1 MHRLPT
7 EDEIDRF
14 WSDGAIVLRGAL
26 DRDEVAGMV
35 PHVEGLIGGTEL
47 VDMTAMGDALGRSG
61 ASVLREQV
69 SRSEPKASE
78 GQQMASGGRFRS
90 GVDHWLGDPAFAR
103 FARASGLPAIA
114 AAILRASKLN
124 LWEDSVLVK
133 EPGSG
138 ERTAWHQD
146 LSYFHVSG
154 EKLCTTWVPLDEVD
168 AHTGAM
174 SFVRGSHR
182 WPSLYR
188 PNLFVSAL
196 AIPGTSGDE
205 IPDVDALAAKGEIE
219 LVSWDLSPGDVSVH
233 HARTLHSA
241 GANRSAVRW
250 RRAISVRYCG
260 DDARYCFR
268 PGAPRKPHHAD
279 VREGDVLDH
288 ERCPV
293 VWRAAD

>member
-7 EDEIDRF
+7 EDEIRAF
-14 WSDGAIVLRGAL
+14 ERDGAIVLRGAL
-26 DRDEVAGMV
+26 DRDDVAAMV
-35 PHVEGLIGGTEL
+35 PHVEALCGRPEL

-61 ASVLREQV
+61 ASVLRE
-69 SRSEPKASE
+69 PASP
-78 GQQMASGGRFRS
+78 GGGGRFRS

-103 FARASGLPAIA
+103 FASASGLPAIA
-114 AAILRASKLN
+114 AALLRASKLN

-154 EKLCTTWVPLDEVD
+154 EQLCTTWVPLDEVD
-168 AHTGAM
+168 ASTGAM

-196 AIPGTSGDE
+196 AIPGTTGEE
-205 IPDVDALAAKGEIE
+205 IPDIDALAAQGEIE
-219 LVSWDLSPGDVSVH
+219 LVSWDLAPGDVSVH
-233 HARTLHSA
+233 HARTLHAA

-260 DDARYCFR
+260 DDARYLFR
-268 PGAPRKPHHAD
+268 PGAPRKPHHGE

-293 VWRAAD
+293 VWRAGAA

>member
-1 MHRLPT
+1 LPRVLHRLPT
-7 EDEIDRF
+7 ADEIEAF
-14 WSDGAIVLRGAL
+14 WRDGAIVLRGAL
-26 DRDEVAGMV
+26 DRDVVAAMV
-35 PHVEGLIGGTEL
+35 PHVDALIGETGL
-47 VDMTAMGDALGRSG
+47 VDMSAMGDALDRSG
-61 ASVLREQV
+61 ATVLREP
-69 SRSEPKASE
+69 R
-78 GQQMASGGRFRS
+78 SGGRFRS
-90 GVDHWLGDPAFAR
+90 GVDHWLSDPAFAR
-103 FARASGLPAIA
+103 FAQASGLPAIA
-114 AAILRASKLN
+114 AALLRTSKLN

-146 LSYFHVSG
+146 LSYFHVRG
-154 EKLCTTWVPLDEVD
+154 AKLCTTWVPLDEVD

-188 PNLFVSAL
+188 PNLFVSTM
-196 AIPGTSGDE
+196 AIPGTQGDE
-205 IPDVDALAAKGEIE
+205 VPDIDALAARGEVE
-219 LVSWDLSPGDVSVH
+219 LVQWDLSPGDVSVH
-233 HARTLHSA
+233 HARTLHAA
-241 GANRSAVRW
+241 GANQSAVRW

-268 PGAPRKPHHAD
+268 PGAPRKPHHDD

-293 VWRAAD
+293 VWRAD

>member
-7 EDEIDRF
+7 EQEIEAF
-14 WSDGAIVLRGAL
+14 WRDGAVLLRAAL
-26 DRDEVAGMV
+26 GRDEVAGMV
-35 PHVEGLIGGTEL
+35 PHVDALIDRTEL
-47 VDMTAMGDALGRSG
+47 VDMTAMGDALDRSG
-61 ASVLREQV
+61 ASVLRNE
-69 SRSEPKASE
+69 S
-78 GQQMASGGRFRS
+78 SGGRFRS
-90 GVDHWLGDPAFAR
+90 GVDHWLANPAFAR

-114 AAILRASKLN
+114 AALLRASKLN

-146 LSYFHVSG
+146 LAYFHVSG
-154 EKLCTTWVPLDEVD
+154 EQLCTTWVPLDEVD

-174 SFVRGSHR
+174 AFVRGSHR
-182 WPSLYR
+182 WPQLFR
-188 PNLFVSAL
+188 PNLFVSTL

-205 IPDVDALAAKGEIE
+205 VPDIDALAARGEVE
-219 LVSWDLSPGDVSVH
+219 LVQWDLAPGDVSVH
-233 HARTLHSA
+233 HARTLHAA
-241 GANRSAVRW
+241 GANRSATRW

-260 DDARYCFR
+260 DDARYLFR

-279 VREGDVLDH
+279 VREGDELDH

-293 VWRAAD
+293 VWRARDA

>member
-7 EDEIDRF
+7 EDETRAF
-14 WSDGAIVLRGAL
+14 WRDGAIVLRGAL
-26 DRDEVAGMV
+26 DADAVAGMV
-35 PHVEGLIGGTEL
+35 PHVEALIGRTEL
-47 VDMTAMGDALGRSG
+47 VDMTAMGEALGRSG
-61 ASVLREQV
+61 ASVLREPV
-69 SRSEPKASE
+69 SR
-78 GQQMASGGRFRS
+78 GGRFRS
-90 GVDHWLGDPAFAR
+90 GVDHWLTDPAFAR
-103 FARASGLPAIA
+103 FARTSGLPAIA
-114 AAILRASKLN
+114 ATLLRASKLN

-154 EKLCTTWVPLDEVD
+154 EQLCTTWVPLDEVD
-168 AHTGAM
+168 ADTGAM

-188 PNLFVSAL
+188 PNLFVSTL

-205 IPDVDALAAKGEIE
+205 IPDIDALAAQGEVE
-219 LVSWDLSPGDVSVH
+219 LLQWELSPGDVSVH
-233 HARTLHSA
+233 HARTLHAA

-260 DDARYCFR
+260 DDARYLFR
-268 PGAPRKPHHAD
+268 PGAPRKPHHGD

-293 VWRAAD
+293 VWRAAP

>member
-1 MHRLPT
+1 LAHVHRLPT
-7 EDEIDRF
+7 EDEILAF
-14 WSDGAIVLRGAL
+14 WRDGAVVLRGAL
-26 DRDEVAGMV
+26 DRDEVSGMI
-35 PHVEGLIGGTEL
+35 PHVDALIGRTEL
-47 VDMTAMGDALGRSG
+47 VDMTAMGDALDRSG
-61 ASVLREQV
+61 ASVLRDE
-69 SRSEPKASE
+69 S
-78 GQQMASGGRFRS
+78 SGGRFRS
-90 GVDHWLGDPAFAR
+90 GVDHWLADPAFAR

-114 AAILRASKLN
+114 AALLRASKLN

-146 LSYFHVSG
+146 LSYFHVTG
-154 EKLCTTWVPLDEVD
+154 EQLCTTWVPLDEVD

-182 WPSLYR
+182 WTSLFR
-188 PNLFVSAL
+188 PNLFVSTL

-205 IPDVDALAAKGEIE
+205 IPDIDALAAKGEVE
-219 LVSWDLSPGDVSVH
+219 LVQWDLAPGDVSVH
-233 HARTLHSA
+233 HARTLHAA

-250 RRAISVRYCG
+250 RRAISVRYCD

-293 VWRAAD
+293 VWRAGSA

>member
-7 EDEIDRF
+7 ADEIQVF
-14 WSDGAIVLRGAL
+14 WRDGAIVLRGAL

-35 PHVEGLIGGTEL
+35 PHVEALCGRTEL

-61 ASVLREQV
+61 ASVLRE
-69 SRSEPKASE
+69 E
-78 GQQMASGGRFRS
+78 GSGGRFRS
-90 GVDHWLGDPAFAR
+90 GVDHWLADPAFAR

-114 AAILRASKLN
+114 AALMRASKLN

-154 EKLCTTWVPLDEVD
+154 EQLCTTWVPLDEVD
-168 AHTGAM
+168 ADTGAM

-182 WPSLYR
+182 WRSLYR
-188 PNLFVSAL
+188 PNLFVSTL

-205 IPDVDALAAKGEIE
+205 IPDIDALAAQGEVE
-219 LVSWDLSPGDVSVH
+219 LLQWELSPGDVSVH
-233 HARTLHSA
+233 HARTLHAA

-260 DDARYCFR
+260 DDVRYHFR
-268 PGAPRKPHHAD
+268 PGAPRKPHHAE

-293 VWRAAD
+293 VWRAVP

>member
-7 EDEIDRF
+7 RDEIDAF
-14 WSDGAIVLRGAL
+14 WRDGAIVLRGAL
-26 DRDEVAGMV
+26 DRDTVAAMS
-35 PHVEGLIGGTEL
+35 PHVDALIGRSEL
-47 VDMTAMGDALGRSG
+47 VDMTALGEDLARSG
-61 ASVLREQV
+61 ATVLSAG
-69 SRSEPKASE
+69 SRS
-78 GQQMASGGRFRS
+78 GRFRS
-90 GVDHWLGDPAFAR
+90 GVDHWLVDPAFER

-114 AAILRASKLN
+114 AALLRSSKLN

-146 LSYFHVSG
+146 LSYFHVNG
-154 EKLCTTWVPLDEVD
+154 DQLCTTWVPLDEVD

-188 PNLFVSAL
+188 PNLFVSTL

-205 IPDVDALAAKGEIE
+205 IPDVDALAAQGKIE

-233 HARTLHSA
+233 HARTLHAA
-241 GANRSAVRW
+241 GANRSATRW

-260 DDARYCFR
+260 DDARYLFR
-268 PGAPRKPHHAD
+268 AGAPRKPHHDD

-293 VWRAAD
+293 VWRA

>member
-7 EDEIDRF
+7 ADEIEAF
-14 WSDGAIVLRGAL
+14 WRDGAIVLRGAL
-26 DRDEVAGMV
+26 DRDAVAAMV
-35 PHVEGLIGGTEL
+35 PHVAALFGRPEL

-61 ASVLREQV
+61 ASVLREGDAD
-69 SRSEPKASE
+69 RR
-78 GQQMASGGRFRS
+78 GRFRS
-90 GVDHWLGDPAFAR
+90 GVDHWLADPAFAR
-103 FARASGLPAIA
+103 FATASGLPAIA
-114 AAILRASKLN
+114 AALLRASKLN

-154 EKLCTTWVPLDEVD
+154 EQLCTTWVPLDEVD
-168 AHTGAM
+168 ASTGAM

-182 WPSLYR
+182 WSALYR
-188 PNLFVSAL
+188 PNLFVSTL
-196 AIPGTSGDE
+196 AIPGTSGEE
-205 IPDVDALAAKGEIE
+205 IPDVDALAARGEVE
-219 LVSWDLSPGDVSVH
+219 LLQWDLAPGDVSVH
-233 HARTLHSA
+233 HARTLHAA
-241 GANRSAVRW
+241 GANRSATRW

-268 PGAPRKPHHAD
+268 PGAPRKPHHD
-279 VREGDVLDH
+279 QVREGDVLDH

-293 VWRAAD
+293 VWRASSPRA